1 MSSPR
6 YLLVGAASE
15 LSLRPLADELR
26 RRALPVSLVDLA
38 EEPATPSTAPAGD
51 GPLVLVTSQHLAMTG
66 QVYDAYSAITTHVA
80 SPQALKVALGADLLV
95 YVPHD
100 LADPVLPAEI
110 PLLPLLDLFVAPDE
124 SSWWAGAHVPTVVGG
139 WVGSL
144 GADQFTPPP
153 QVRDRGILFVSA
165 VNWLMSRG
173 GGPFLVESL
182 RRTLEHGLAVKLPV
196 WPGVAELED
205 SLEAEGIVMV
215 DAHVSASALI
225 ASAPLVV
232 TTAAGSIIAE
242 ASLAGHRPLCVLP
255 PGADDQFGS
264 ELATFDVV
272 TCRDEEFPEAVSLA
286 GRPRAGAAPFDT
298 DVFLAAVRE
307 RLEAGLHV

>member
-1 MSSPR
+1 MSNPR

-26 RRALPVSLVDLA
+26 VRGAPVNLVDLA
-38 EEPATPSTAPAGD
+38 QEPVGPSSAPPGD

-66 QVYDAYSAITTHVA
+66 QVYDTYCRISTHVA
-80 SPQALKVALGADLLV
+80 SPQALKLAVGADLLV

-100 LADPVLPAEI
+100 LADPVLAWET
-110 PLLPLLDLFVAPDE
+110 PLLALLDLFVAPDD
-124 SSWWAGAHVPTVVGG
+124 SSWWASEHVPTVVGG
-139 WVGSL
+139 WVGSA
-144 GADQFTPPP
+144 GAERVTPPP

-182 RRTLEHGLAVKLPV
+182 RRTLAYGLAVKLPV
-196 WPGVAELED
+196 WPGVEELEV
-205 SLEAEGIVMV
+205 SLEAEGIVLV

-242 ASLAGHRPLCVLP
+242 ASLAGHRPVCVLP
-255 PGADDQFGS
+255 PGAGDQFGS
-264 ELATFDVV
+264 ELAAFDVV
-272 TCRDEEFPEAVSLA
+272 TCGDDEFPEAVTRA

-298 DVFLAAVRE
+298 DVFIDAVRE
-307 RLEAGLHV
+307 RLEAGMHV